1 MPVLHELLFFSHVSL
16 ATKQHFVELNPNAL
30 GLNCFPNYQ
39 DFLFHLFGKST
50 IVYSVDMPVICLG
63 LFLHRKE
70 GTARRQS
77 KEK

>member
-1 MPVLHELLFFSHVSL
+1 MLHEPLLFSQVSL

-30 GLNCFPNYQ
+30 GLNYFPNYH
-39 DFLFHLFGKST
+39 DFLFQLFRKFTS
-50 IVYSVDMPVICLG
+50 VYSVATPLGFLG

-70 GTARRQS
+70 GTARRQG